1 MSTFRCIFVTIG
13 SFPYGKAATNR
24 LLSYSRGLAELGHDV
39 YIIVLSPDYNQSAL
53 SNRKKIKFNNIN
65 IVYTSP
71 FLFVKNNLFGK
82 INFIFGVIL
91 GFFYL
96 TLLLMKSNKSPRV
109 TLIFEKTYILMP
121 YIKLVK
127 FFNGKVFHERT
138 EFPYLNK
145 KSDFLYNLYIK
156 NTIPLFDGIYVISFL
171 LVEFFKT
178 LTIKPVLHLPMTVEF
193 DRFNLGLNRE
203 KKYIAYCGSMYTDK
217 DGVPDLIESF
227 NMFSKENKEIF
238 LYLIGDNSDKKKFK
252 IISDKIDIS
261 PVKHRIIC
269 TGNVERDKMPEL
281 LKNAIMLLLCR
292 PDNLQAQGGFPTK
305 LGEYLATANPVVITD
320 VGDHGRYLKDRV
332 SAFIARPGDPY
343 SFASKME
350 ECLNDP
356 VLAESVGKNGYDV
369 AMQHF
374 NYKTQ
379 AVILSNFFEGNL

>member
-1 MSTFRCIFVTIG
+1 M
-13 SFPYGKAATNR
+13 
-24 LLSYSRGLAELGHDV
+24 RGLAELGYNV
-39 YIIVLSPDYNQSAL
+39 TLFVLAPDDTKQSPL
-53 SNRKKIKFNNIN
+53 SNHIESFYKGISIK
-65 IVYTSP
+65 YKCP
-71 FLFVKNNLFGK
+71 FLYVKKCFLGKLNFVIGILSGLFS
-82 INFIFGVIL
+82 
-91 GFFYL
+91 
-96 TLLLMKSNKSPRV
+96 LMRV
-109 TLIFEKTYILMP
+109 
-121 YIKLVK
+121 LVK
-127 FFNGKVFHERT
+127 HRDKARIGLLFVNPLVIWLYLIPLKLFRAKVFHERT
-138 EFPYLNK
+138 EFPFLNK
-145 KSDFLYNLYIK
+145 KNDWMFNFYI
-156 NTIPLFDGIYVISFL
+156 TRIIPRFDGIYVISFA
-171 LVEFFKT
+171 LVEYFR
-178 LTIKPVLHLPMTVEF
+178 TITKRPILHLPMTVEF
-193 DRFNLGLNRE
+193 DRFILPYE
-203 KKYIAYCGSMYTDK
+203 KNKLSYIAYCGSMYTDK

-227 NMFSKENKEIF
+227 NIFAKENQEIF

-252 IISDKIDIS
+252 VISDRIDIS